1 MLLGTVDLQRQ
12 SSASGSEEKVELLD
26 EKLKRAEE
34 TDTQI
39 EQADTDN
46 APDTVLD
53 NENADEPEV
62 KIKKKSG
69 ARRDE
74 NQILRREQIE
84 SYNSKVLRENRER
97 RYRMRNGETL
107 QESPESPK
115 KKKCVKFQG
124 PS

>member
-74 NQILRREQIE
+74 NQTLRREQIE

>member
-12 SSASGSEEKVELLD
+12 SSTPGSEEKVELLD
-26 EKLKRAEE
+26 EKLKRVEE
-34 TDTQI
+34 TDLQI

-53 NENADEPEV
+53 NEDADEPEV

-107 QESPESPK
+107 PESPESPK